1 MNSKSSIRNPSR
13 SKPWTIQVQTLNGG
27 FVSAAPEC
35 QSRQPVIQNWWKLVE
50 ERCNLL
56 RKPGACR
63 SFGRCLWIRAGS
75 WIPFFFF
82 EENVWVFFK
91 SWLFLGPAFFEVMM
105 FWPSRCASAPL
116 CVFWTFYNDT
126 GGAESRCWERI
137 GPVHLET
144 DARLKQL
151 EMPHCQ
157 PTQLFDRNWSSGT
170 SWDAPLYNIR
180 VKDVMSSRYCGIA

>member
-1 MNSKSSIRNPSR
+1 MALWALLQSVNPGNR
-13 SKPWTIQVQTLNGG
+13 WFKTGG
-27 FVSAAPEC
+27 S
-35 QSRQPVIQNWWKLVE
+35 WWKKGATCCASLELAEVLE
-50 ERCNLL
+50 GVCEFERE
-56 RKPGACR
+56 AE
-63 SFGRCLWIRAGS
+63 SHS
-75 WIPFFFF
+75 FFF